1 MLSHFSHIWLLVTL
15 WTVTCPAPLSMGF
28 SGQEHWRGLPF
39 PSPTILKSFLK
50 FLRITVCFSLCL
62 LLLFSH
68 KVMSHCLW
76 PCGLQYT
83 RPLCPSPSPEVCPSS
98 CPLNQWYH
106 PTISFSVA
114 HFSFCLQSFPASR
127 SFSVKWPEYWSIS
140 FSISPSNEYSGLISF
155 RMDWLDL
162 RDVQGTQDSSLTP
175 QFKSIDSSMVCLL
188 YGTTLPNNFLKSL
201 RITKC
206 SSLCLYFL

>member
-1 MLSHFSHIWLLVTL
+1 MVWTRKEPDICVRVACALLQSLMSGIKSVLSYNIISWL
-15 WTVTCPAPLSMGF
+15 
-28 SGQEHWRGLPF
+28 
-39 PSPTILKSFLK
+39 SFGRPVVSNS
-50 FLRITVCFSLCL
+50 LRL
-62 LLLFSH
+62 H
-68 KVMSHCLW
+68 
-76 PCGLQYT
+76 GLQYT

-127 SFSVKWPEYWSIS
+127 SFSVTWPEYWSIS

-162 RDVQGTQDSSLTP
+162 CDVQGTQDSSLTP

>member
-1 MLSHFSHIWLLVTL
+1 M
-15 WTVTCPAPLSMGF
+15 PASL
-28 SGQEHWRGLPF
+28 QLHEQQHTRLP
-39 PSPTILKSFLK
+39 
-50 FLRITVCFSLCL
+50 
-62 LLLFSH
+62 
-68 KVMSHCLW
+68 
-76 PCGLQYT
+76 
-83 RPLCPSPSPEVCPSS
+83 CPSLSPGVCSNS
-98 CPLNQWYH
+98 CPLRH

-162 RDVQGTQDSSLTP
+162 CDVQGTQDSSLTP